1 VRKVFLFM
9 MVTLDGFFEG
19 PNHEIDWH
27 NVDEEFNEFAIDQ
40 LNEVDAL
47 LFGRVTY
54 LVMASY
60 WPTPL
65 AKENDPIIA
74 DKMNTVPKIVFSK
87 TLEKVEWNNSRLV
100 KENIAEE
107 VLQLKQQQGR
117 DLAIFGSANLMV
129 SLLQMGLVD
138 ELRIMVNPVVLGN
151 GKPLF
156 KGIHD
161 TLNLKLIKTRTF
173 RSGNVLLYY
182 QPDKK

>member
-1 VRKVFLFM
+1 MTR
-9 MVTLDGFFEG
+9 
-19 PNHEIDWH
+19 P
-27 NVDEEFNEFAIDQ
+27 
-40 LNEVDAL
+40 
-47 LFGRVTY
+47 
-54 LVMASY
+54 
-60 WPTPL
+60 
-65 AKENDPIIA
+65 
-74 DKMNTVPKIVFSK
+74 
-87 TLEKVEWNNSRLV
+87 RLV